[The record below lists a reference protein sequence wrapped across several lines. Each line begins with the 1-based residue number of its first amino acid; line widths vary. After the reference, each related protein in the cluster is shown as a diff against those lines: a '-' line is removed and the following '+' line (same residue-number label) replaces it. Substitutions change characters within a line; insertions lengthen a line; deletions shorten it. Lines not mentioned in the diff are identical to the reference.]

1 VERLLRRISPAIG
14 LMFVLT
20 ACGTQPADDVGDVAA
35 GGDAA
40 AGACLEGTE
49 DCVDADLD
57 GGDLEGPVD
66 GGFDLAAA
74 QRDAESLLGATEE
87 DLEIWGDVRIERK
100 GDEEFMLTMDLMP
113 GRKTVQ
119 LDEDA
124 DGVYRVTSVT
134 LELEDGSTE
143 RFSD

>member
-1 VERLLRRISPAIG
+1 MERLLRRISPVIG
-14 LMFVLT
+14 LLFVLT
-20 ACGTQPADDVGDVAA
+20 ACGTQPADDVDDVAA
-35 GGDAA
+35 GGGAA

-66 GGFDLAAA
+66 AGFDLAAA

-100 GDEEFMLTMDLMP
+100 GDEEFMLTMDLVP

-124 DGVYRVTSVT
+124 EGVHRVTSVT

-143 RFSD
+143 VFED